1 MTKLNAKKDT
11 LGNCDID
18 STLFP
23 QTKISLVFRQF
34 KRAKDILTVWSV
46 IK

>member
-18 STLFP
+18 STLFAE
-23 QTKISLVFRQF
+23 TKISLVFSQI
-34 KRAKDILTVWSV
+34 KVVEDILMAWSV
-46 IK
+46 FK